1 MQIDLE
7 SLRRHYGSLSD
18 DELLAVE
25 RNELTDAAQ
34 KCFDEEV
41 ERRGLDEAQES
52 EAAPDEEA
60 YEVATSTTS
69 VDPDWL
75 QDAACACSFVSQPG
89 GSAASDAENAREVLQ
104 GAGIPCQVSAVEV
117 ASSTGDQPAQLEY
130 RVVVPGAL
138 NLKAASILDKEV
150 FNPQLEADWR
160 THFASMTDGELGAL
174 NPDVIC
180 AGLVDRI
187 ARLKRA
193 YNDEISRRFRRSAG

>member
-7 SLRRHYGSLSD
+7 SLRRRYRSLSD
-18 DELLAVE
+18 EELLAVE

-34 KCFDEEV
+34 KCFDAEV
-41 ERRGLDEAQES
+41 ERRGLAEAQES
-52 EAAPDEEA
+52 EPAPDEEA
-60 YEVATSTTS
+60 LEGATFTAG
-69 VDPDWL
+69 VDPDWM

-89 GSAASDAENAREVLQ
+89 GPAASDAENAREGLQ
-104 GAGIPCQVSAVEV
+104 GAGIPCQVSAMEV
-117 ASSTGDQPAQLEY
+117 APSTGDQPAQHEY
-130 RVVVPGAL
+130 RVMVPGAL

-160 THFASMTDGELGAL
+160 THFASMTDQELGAL